1 MNVVK
6 WGHIKPGMKFVISR
20 SGWGSRLQREVKVCK
35 RLTKTLIITEDDMR
49 YNMMTGCRTPRNNFY
64 YNYIQS
70 ANADDV
76 KEVEEHR
83 KQKRRRDFI
92 MKRVTQE
99 VHEISD
105 NAVDQ
110 IYEIL
115 KKDKEN
121 GSG

>member
-1 MNVVK
+1 
-6 WGHIKPGMKFVISR
+6 
-20 SGWGSRLQREVKVCK
+20 
-35 RLTKTLIITEDDMR
+35 
-49 YNMMTGCRTPRNNFY
+49 MMTGCRTPRNNFY

-76 KEVEEHR
+76 KEVEEHW